1 MQSKRLHQL
10 VGVAALAG
18 LGFIMM
24 SIEFPIM
31 PAFPFLKLD
40 PSDLTILLGVLL
52 YGIRGGVEVAVMR
65 SLLHFIMTGAGVVNL
80 IGDTASVLASI
91 AFMLPLALAIRQGYT
106 ARRALLSLLLGIVFL
121 TFMMSVLNYFVLMPM
136 YTVAFG
142 LNLHMSLMKY
152 VLIGVV
158 PFNLIKG
165 AVITGLFLVLA
176 RTLQPWL
183 LRRSASLS
191 R

>member
-18 LGFIMM
+18 LGVIMM
-24 SIEFPIM
+24 GFEIPIM

-40 PSDLTILLGVLL
+40 PSDLTILLGVLIFGVSG
-52 YGIRGGVEVAVMR
+52 GIEVAVIR
-65 SLLHFIMTGAGVVNL
+65 SFLHFIITGASVVNL
-80 IGDTASVLASI
+80 IGDSAALLASI
-91 AFMLPLALAIRQGYT
+91 AFMLPLALIVRRGYT
-106 ARRALLSLLLGIVFL
+106 ARRAAAGLAVGTVML
-121 TFMMSVLNYFVLMPM
+121 TLVMSVLNYFVLMPM
-136 YTVAFG
+136 YAAAFG
-142 LNLHMSLMKY
+142 MTLPVSLMRY

-165 AVITGLFLVLA
+165 TAISTLFLVLA

-183 LRRSASLS
+183 VRRRTLAS